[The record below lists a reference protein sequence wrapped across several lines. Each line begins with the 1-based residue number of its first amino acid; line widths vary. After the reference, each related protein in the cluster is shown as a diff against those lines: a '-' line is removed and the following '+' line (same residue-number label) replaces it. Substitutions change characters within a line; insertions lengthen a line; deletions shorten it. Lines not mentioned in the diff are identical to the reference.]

1 MNKVQTKR
9 IKVSPALCSLKP
21 FPPWNWLTS
30 HKHRWD
36 KAEWGCT
43 LSCSSSSS
51 TKGGQLI
58 SWREVSH
65 KFILTGSS
73 WLILER
79 RQQNHNRHQTFP
91 WWENWN
97 AFIFLFCTKKIPTSR
112 TCTMVSR
119 DSAIKWSRVEVAE
132 QKKVWGQRQRQA
144 CRAVQLIETHC
155 VKIRAILAVKLGRQR
170 ACQQR
175 GSMAATWRA
184 RAKPFDVER
193 TGKRTDGRTLQAVS
207 TKLRLTAC
215 RQCAKHR
222 GDRWGRT
229 PRLTHGTPWKPESWI
244 LGGVSSF
251 FKNTSYIY
259 IWYIYIKNIF

>member
-65 KFILTGSS
+65 KFIVTGSS

-79 RQQNHNRHQTFP
+79 QQQNHNHHQTFP

-97 AFIFLFCTKKIPTSR
+97 TFIFLFCTKNIPTSR

-132 QKKVWGQRQRQA
+132 EGV
-144 CRAVQLIETHC
+144 RAAPKASVQGSAAHWKALCTN
-155 VKIRAILAVKLGRQR
+155 QSD
-170 ACQQR
+170 R
-175 GSMAATWRA
+175 G
-184 RAKPFDVER
+184 
-193 TGKRTDGRTLQAVS
+193 G
-207 TKLRLTAC
+207 
-215 RQCAKHR
+215 
-222 GDRWGRT
+222 
-229 PRLTHGTPWKPESWI
+229 
-244 LGGVSSF
+244 
-251 FKNTSYIY
+251 
-259 IWYIYIKNIF
+259 